1 MTTVFFYNF
10 ILLSSTFFVWLSEKM
25 RYKLDRWFLLGIAF
39 LLVFVPAAIR
49 YDVGTDYMSYLAI
62 YQDSWR
68 LESYKKEPGFYFI
81 NWFYQSINAHF
92 QWMFATFAFIF
103 TAVAFKAYP
112 RKQAWVLHLALI
124 TLLYFQSFNIVRQ
137 AVAMVFCLWALK
149 ELIDKQN
156 IKFIALCLLASL
168 FHQSA
173 VIFLLVGLASLIP
186 VSYRLKTYIAPVFFI
201 VFLALSFLILPNILK
216 FIEWALLTAGMTK
229 FASYFGNS
237 KHFIARELGTG
248 MGVLI
253 TLSFCFYVFTQSR
266 KLLNT
271 KLGYWA
277 VILFTFCYAFSVALS
292 AQIVIFGRAVMT
304 FLPGFIYVIYVMYSL
319 PSNTRLKNVFV
330 LMFLL
335 FLIMSFFK
343 ESFGI
348 PNHYYDP
355 KRVPYQTIFGAE
367 NQ

>member
-1 MTTVFFYNF
+1 M
-10 ILLSSTFFVWLSEKM
+10 WLSEKGKGRLE
-25 RYKLDRWFLLGIAF
+25 RYFFLGLAF

-49 YDVGTDYMSYLAI
+49 YDVGTDYVNYLAI

-103 TAVAFKAYP
+103 TAVAFKVYP

-156 IKFIALCLLASL
+156 IRFIALCLLASL

-186 VSYRLKTYIAPVFFI
+186 VSYRLKSYIAPVFFI
-201 VFLALSFLILPNILK
+201 AFLALSFLILPNILK
-216 FIEWALLTAGMTK
+216 LIEWALLKAGMTK

-266 KLLNT
+266 RLLNT
-271 KLGYWA
+271 KPGYWA
-277 VILFTFCYAFSVALS
+277 VILFTFFYAFSVVLS
-292 AQIVIFGRAVMT
+292 AQIVIFGRASMT
-304 FLPGFIYVIYVMYSL
+304 FLPGFIYVIYVIYSL
-319 PSNTRLKNVFV
+319 PSNTRLKNIFV

-335 FLIMSFFK
+335 FLTMSFFK

-355 KRVPYQTIFGAE
+355 KRVPYQTIFEAE
-367 NQ
+367 NL